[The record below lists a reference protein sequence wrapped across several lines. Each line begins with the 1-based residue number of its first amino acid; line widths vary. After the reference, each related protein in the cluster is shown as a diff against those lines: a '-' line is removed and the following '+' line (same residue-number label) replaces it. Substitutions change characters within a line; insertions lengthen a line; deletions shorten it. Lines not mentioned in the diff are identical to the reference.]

1 MDRKPSSAPPC
12 LSAWAAALLAATL
25 LVSSPTAAAAAD
37 RFAPLAP
44 RDVQLG
50 GEIGRRVELTLRN
63 NLLKLDVDK
72 VFLDPFRQR
81 KSPGGFVGLGMLL
94 EAAVHFAAQT
104 GDPKVVQ
111 FKRRLAAEAIK
122 CQEPDGYLGPMV
134 PASRLWKLWDLSEM
148 AYVVQGLTADH
159 RCFQEKESLVAA
171 KKLADYILRRW
182 EREPQGDP
190 TEGGVT
196 MEMAAVG
203 LDRALLALS
212 LQTGDPRYRDFVI
225 GRQKLPQWNRPITLG
240 RWGRI
245 EGHAY
250 AYLARC
256 LAQLQLHRID
266 PAEALLGPSRRAM
279 DFLTRRDGLA
289 ITGTCGDHEC
299 WHDTQTG
306 TVNLGETCATAYLV
320 RTLDDLLRLEGELH
334 YGDVLERAVYNALFA
349 AQSPDGRQ
357 IRYYTPFDGPRAYF
371 PRDDYCCPNNFRRI
385 VSELPAMIYYR
396 AADGPVVS
404 LYTASSAKMELAG
417 GITLTLRQET
427 DYPSSGKVVLHVD
440 PSRPAPFSVHL
451 RIPRWCKG
459 AEARVNGQRVEGAI
473 AGGALLTLTRSWTAG
488 DRVALS
494 LPMPWRLIQGRK
506 AQAGCVAVARGPVLF
521 SLSRQRHKELANED
535 LRLLTI
541 EPSSLEGPFPDAG
554 VRPDG
559 LACRV
564 RAWPAGAWY
573 PNAPADRS
581 LTLTEYADPAGE
593 ALYFHVP
600 NPGDSRLV
608 DDELAQKGL

>member
-1 MDRKPSSAPPC
+1 L
-12 LSAWAAALLAATL
+12 LSATL
-25 LVSSPTAAAAAD
+25 LVGAATAAAAAD

-44 RDVQLG
+44 GDTRLG
-50 GEIGRRVELTLRN
+50 GEIGRRFELTLRN
-63 NLLKLDVDK
+63 NLLKLEADK
-72 VFLDPFRQR
+72 VFLEPFRQR
-81 KSPGGFVGLGMLL
+81 KSQGGFVGLGMLI
-94 EAAVHFAAQT
+94 EAAVHFAAHT
-104 GDPKVVQ
+104 GDPKVVE
-111 FKRRLAAEAIK
+111 FKRRLVAEAIQ
-122 CQEPDGYLGPMV
+122 CQEPDGYLGAMV

-148 AYVVQGLTADH
+148 AYLVQGLCADG
-159 RCFQEKESLVAA
+159 RYFQEEASRRAA
-171 KKLADYILRRW
+171 VKLADYVLRRW
-182 EREPQGDP
+182 DREPQGDP

-203 LDRALLALS
+203 LERALLGLS
-212 LQTGDPRYRDFVI
+212 HQTGDPRYRDFVV
-225 GRQKLPQWNRPITLG
+225 RHQKLPEWNRPITLG

-256 LAQLQLHRID
+256 LAQLQLYRDD
-266 PAEALLGPSRRAM
+266 PAEALLGPTRRAM
-279 DFLTRRDGLA
+279 DFLIRRDGLA

-306 TVNLGETCATAYLV
+306 TINLGETCATAYLI
-320 RTLDDLLRLEGELH
+320 RTLDNLFRLEGDPR
-334 YGDVLERAVYNALFA
+334 YGDVLERAVYNALSA

-385 VSELPAMIYYR
+385 VSELPTMIYYR
-396 AADGPVVS
+396 AADGPVIN
-404 LYTASSAKMELAG
+404 LYTASTAKMELPG
-417 GITLTLRQET
+417 GIGLALRQET
-427 DYPSSGKVVLHVD
+427 DYPNSGKVVLHVD
-440 PSRPAPFSVHL
+440 PSRPAAFSVRL

-459 AEARVNGQRVEGAI
+459 AEAHVNGQRVEGAV
-473 AGGALLTLTRSWTAG
+473 AGGTLLTLTRSWEAG

-506 AQAGCVAVARGPVLF
+506 AQAGCVAVARGPLLF
-521 SLSRQRHKELANED
+521 CLNRQRHRELAGVD

-541 EPSSLEGPFPDAG
+541 EPSSLEGPFPDAS

-559 LACRV
+559 LACRL
-564 RAWPAGAWY
+564 RAWPPGAWY
-573 PNAPADRS
+573 PAAPADQT

-593 ALYFHVP
+593 AIYFHVP
-600 NPGDSRLV
+600 NPGDSRLA
-608 DDELAQKGL
+608 DDELASKGL